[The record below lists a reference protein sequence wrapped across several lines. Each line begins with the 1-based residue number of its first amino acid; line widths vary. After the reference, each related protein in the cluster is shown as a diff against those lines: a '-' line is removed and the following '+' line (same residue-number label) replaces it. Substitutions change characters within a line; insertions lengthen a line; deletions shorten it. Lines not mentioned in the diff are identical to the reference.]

1 MKSSA
6 PVLQTHDGS
15 RSGIGFWTA
24 SVKAMVGL
32 ALLAALFFFGQIDV
46 RALLTLIEM
55 PSVLIV
61 SIGLVLLTLPLAA
74 LRWSLLLRAFG
85 LSIAFIDL
93 LHFVAIGTLTNL
105 LLFGPV
111 GGDAVRAFYA
121 WQALG
126 RGSGRVVI
134 SVLADRLL
142 GLFGLLS
149 IAFTFSLLNW
159 RWMKNVP
166 ALADLGQSLFLAF
179 AACIIGVC
187 AVFFAPRVG
196 RHLIEAL
203 SRWPR
208 LVTLVTHLATV
219 VRMIRTNPLALLAS
233 FGLSVLIQTGSVAA
247 VLVIAEALNIGTLSI
262 TDYAFAIS
270 ITLVVNALPLTPNG
284 VGVGEAAFDLICRW
298 LEAAPSGAPYAS
310 IFFAFRAASLVV
322 SMLGLV
328 SFALYGKPVRR
339 DLAEKHM
346 PPGSA
351 GEAVQVPTSDLNE

>member
-1 MKSSA
+1 MKSRA
-6 PVLQTHDGS
+6 PVLQPGDGG
-15 RSGIGFWTA
+15 RPRTGFWIA
-24 SVKAMVGL
+24 CVKATAGL
-32 ALLAALFFFGQIDV
+32 ALLAALFFFGQLDV
-46 RALLTLIEM
+46 RALLTLIGM

-61 SIGLVLLTLPLAA
+61 SMGLVVLTLPLAA

-85 LSIAFIDL
+85 FSIPFVNL
-93 LHFVAIGTLTNL
+93 FHFVAIGTLTNL

-111 GGDAVRAFYA
+111 GGDALRAIYA
-121 WQALG
+121 WRALG
-126 RGSGRVVI
+126 QGSGRIII

-142 GLFGLLS
+142 GVFGLLS

-159 RWMKNVP
+159 RSMKNVP
-166 ALADLGQSLFLAF
+166 ALADVGQLLFLAF

-187 AVFFAPRVG
+187 AIFFTPRVG
-196 RHLIEAL
+196 PHLIEAL

-208 LVTLVTHLATV
+208 LVTLVTHVATV
-219 VRMIRTNPLALLAS
+219 VRMIRTNPLALLAC

-247 VLVIAEALNIGTLSI
+247 ALVIAEALNIGTLSM

-284 VGVGEAAFDLICRW
+284 LGVGEAAFDLICRW

-310 IFFAFRAASLVV
+310 IFFTFRAASLVV

-339 DLAEKHM
+339 DLAEKRM
-346 PPGSA
+346 GPGS
-351 GEAVQVPTSDLNE
+351 GETVQVPTSELNE